1 MAGGKETYKQ
11 LLQKIADHGCTEV
24 EETDLGWSAGKV
36 IKSERV
42 LILLEML
49 YTKGKDGS
57 ISAAMYYL
65 DRMLGKPK
73 ESLNLTNGADLIG
86 KLTDE
91 QLIDKISGLIKGA
104 RKGST

>member
-49 YTKGKDGS
+49 YT
-57 ISAAMYYL
+57 
-65 DRMLGKPK
+65 
-73 ESLNLTNGADLIG
+73 NG
-86 KLTDE
+86 
-91 QLIDKISGLIKGA
+91 
-104 RKGST
+104 